1 MKDNPLSL
9 GLLVRAGDDFGVPI
23 AAEAGCNPVF
33 RKCGGLALIS
43 WPDYSACFEANCW
56 IDELRAEGLDPVTSV
71 QYGYQITWVL
81 RYAHDNLLSLHN
93 FNEYHF
99 VKFMK
104 ELKQESRAASD
115 RSRSPKQNGVIG
127 RKTLDFLE
135 FIGKLY
141 NILDLVAPQGRI
153 QAVKKIVQIQTP
165 SGRRFVETWFHS
177 EVPIVKST
185 VSSKNKLLSSNQV
198 KTIKHAIRTS
208 NSGEYIRSRQRTV
221 FLVLEE
227 TGARREE
234 AAPILVSA
242 VWEAKNM
249 LSPSILLRTSKRG
262 GISTRL
268 VEISPALLTLL
279 EVYIKFDL
287 MPFLDSK
294 NMKVIG
300 STPLFASAK
309 TGKAIQPNTITAE
322 FSRFKKLTGLE
333 GAVSPHMLR
342 HGSVTQD
349 RIDYFEEHP
358 NEKAIARIIGLK
370 GVPEFALRSM
380 EKHGHSSIH
389 SQVPYNHFEK
399 LINLKT
405 GIGGLD
411 SRATSALRANLE
423 TIRDI
428 ANKGSA
434 IKNDAMRL
442 KKLLDETLAILTPS
456 DD

>member
-1 MKDNPLSL
+1 
-9 GLLVRAGDDFGVPI
+9 
-23 AAEAGCNPVF
+23 
-33 RKCGGLALIS
+33 
-43 WPDYSACFEANCW
+43 
-56 IDELRAEGLDPVTSV
+56 
-71 QYGYQITWVL
+71 
-81 RYAHDNLLSLHN
+81 
-93 FNEYHF
+93 
-99 VKFMK
+99 
-104 ELKQESRAASD
+104 
-115 RSRSPKQNGVIG
+115 
-127 RKTLDFLE
+127 
-135 FIGKLY
+135 
-141 NILDLVAPQGRI
+141 
-153 QAVKKIVQIQTP
+153 
-165 SGRRFVETWFHS
+165 
-177 EVPIVKST
+177 
-185 VSSKNKLLSSNQV
+185 
-198 KTIKHAIRTS
+198 
-208 NSGEYIRSRQRTV
+208 
-221 FLVLEE
+221 
-227 TGARREE
+227 
-234 AAPILVSA
+234 
-242 VWEAKNM
+242 
-249 LSPSILLRTSKRG
+249 
-262 GISTRL
+262 
-268 VEISPALLTLL
+268 
-279 EVYIKFDL
+279 

-294 NMKVIG
+294 NTKVIG

-405 GIGGLD
+405 SIGGLD

-434 IKNDAMRL
+434 KKNDAMRL

-456 DD
+456 ND

>member
-279 EVYIKFDL
+279 EDYIKFDL

-294 NMKVIG
+294 
-300 STPLFASAK
+300 
-309 TGKAIQPNTITAE
+309 
-322 FSRFKKLTGLE
+322 
-333 GAVSPHMLR
+333 
-342 HGSVTQD
+342 
-349 RIDYFEEHP
+349 
-358 NEKAIARIIGLK
+358 
-370 GVPEFALRSM
+370 
-380 EKHGHSSIH
+380 
-389 SQVPYNHFEK
+389 
-399 LINLKT
+399 
-405 GIGGLD
+405 
-411 SRATSALRANLE
+411 
-423 TIRDI
+423 
-428 ANKGSA
+428 
-434 IKNDAMRL
+434 
-442 KKLLDETLAILTPS
+442 
-456 DD
+456 